1 MGSNADGSIH
11 IDTELDNSGFD
22 KGSDKLL
29 GALKS
34 LENSVNAIGDTL
46 SSGFDSVIKS
56 LQVLSSQAVNAD
68 QQITSSAQQA
78 ATAYQD
84 VTQAA
89 QAASQATQNM
99 AGTAPQKLST
109 EYNNINRAAVSLH
122 DQITRLSTAAE
133 TGFKN
138 DGQILRYRDNVDIVT
153 RKVEELRN
161 RLNALGATQI
171 PTEGYQFLQSEVDKT
186 DKALQRLLDRQKR
199 LDATGAKTN
208 SQSYKRLQYDID
220 NARKALDM
228 MHAEMADMEAN
239 GEAFTLGINTAE
251 YQNMS
256 NVLGTLE
263 GELAGVQDA
272 SANAML
278 NLSELAAT
286 HPILGAVAVAARKA
300 GNALLTVGKAVAGA
314 ALHTFVNAVK
324 KLGSGLKTVASN
336 AKKAVTG
343 LFSFN
348 KAAKSGVNPVNT
360 LLRGLTSFKTLILSR
375 IKQNFISQ
383 ITKQVTEGIQQF
395 ARYSSEFNQAMSNM
409 KNTGSQIA
417 GNIVS
422 LMANIITYVEPVITR
437 ILSLVNSLVT
447 VINALFAKLTGKS
460 TIAVASKQTGSYAD
474 SLDDAAGSASKAA
487 KEQKKFNAELYGWDE
502 LTRQNKQEDASD
514 SDASGGGMTWT
525 EVPVDDILKDWD
537 SIDWFQL
544 GYDWA
549 EKIANALDS
558 IPWDRIQAA
567 AYKLGQN
574 LALLLNGV
582 FANLHLANSLG
593 NTIAQALNTALS
605 FALGFLETFD
615 FSQFGVWAGTL
626 WNAFVNAFAFD
637 KLARV
642 ISLGGNGII
651 DALTLF
657 FQTIAA
663 TCTTLGGG
671 IAKAFNAVFVDIDF
685 SALSN
690 AILLGIHDFDIAL
703 KGFNDLVDWEG
714 AAQNIIN
721 GMNVL
726 IRGMAFNENGEL
738 INVWAENGTEIGRL
752 IGGFMSSLGNIIA
765 GLDYHSLGANI
776 ALFFSNMFSEIDF
789 PKIIDDLCQA
799 FNGIVDGLSTFI
811 SGVNWSG
818 ARDALINGLN
828 TILQNIDSQFNANSW
843 SNAVI
848 SLVGGLAETIGMVDW
863 GTVTNILGE
872 AIGGIISG
880 LGTLISNADWG
891 SAGISLGECLN
902 NLVKQIN
909 WPKLGSDIANGFNG
923 VITFLDEAIKSF
935 DWFSICYGI
944 GNMLSEAITG
954 IDWGSI
960 GTLLSDGL
968 GAIID
973 GLVGFIMGIDWMS
986 VGYSLFEGLG
996 SMIAN
1001 IDWIGL
1007 IGKLGSLLI
1016 SMLVGAI
1023 ELLIGAIGG
1032 IVVGLVEA
1040 LYGVGKNIIEGLF
1053 NGIIDV
1059 ISGIGSWLKEHIVDP
1074 IVDGVKSLFGI
1085 ASPSTVFS
1093 EIGGFLVSGL
1103 LQGLQ
1108 GAWESISGFFS
1119 TSLEN
1124 IKTTISSAWE
1134 NVKSNTTAAWS
1145 TVKSG
1150 LSEAWT
1156 NIKSTVT
1163 TAASNVKTTVT
1174 TAWDNLKSNTS
1185 TAYSN
1190 IKSTIQTNF
1199 NTAKTAVSSAITTM
1213 KSNAITGWQNMVSNA
1228 KTQFQNI
1235 YSTAKSKMSSVT
1247 SYLKGIQWGSIGTN
1261 LVNGLLSGLKS
1272 AWDSVTSWVSGA
1284 ASSLTAKVKGIFG
1297 IASPSK
1303 VWAEIGT
1310 FLDAGLVEGLESG
1323 KRAMLST
1330 ASGLA
1335 ESLTDRMGQADGTIE
1350 MTSDIDIARMDT
1362 TIMKLS
1368 RIADIIN
1375 NISQA
1380 LASMGGLQIPQ
1391 IATGTFVP
1399 YKARVSA
1406 SNQNEGYTNGVAVS
1420 DEMLQIMRNIL
1431 EYLRQSSGNGGSDV
1445 KVIIDG
1451 REILNT
1457 VVNENNRA
1465 IRRTGAS
1472 PIKV

>member
-46 SSGFDSVIKS
+46 SNGLDSVIKS

-161 RLNALGATQI
+161 RLNALGAMQI
-171 PTEGYQFLQSEVDKT
+171 PTEDYQFLQSEVDKT

-199 LDATGAKTN
+199 LDATGAKAN

-251 YQNMS
+251 YQNIS

-272 SANAML
+272 SADAML

-300 GNALLTVGKAVAGA
+300 GNALLAVGKAVAKA

-336 AKKAVTG
+336 AKKAITG

-348 KAAKSGVNPVNT
+348 KAAKSGINPVNT
-360 LLRGLTSFKTLILSR
+360 LIRGLTSFRTLILSR
-375 IKQNFISQ
+375 IKQTFISQ

-447 VINALFAKLTGKS
+447 VINALFAKLAGKS

-514 SDASGGGMTWT
+514 SDSGASGGGMTWT

-537 SIDWFQL
+537 NIDWFQL

-582 FANLHLANSLG
+582 FANLHLADSLG
-593 NTIAQALNTALS
+593 RTIAEALNTGLT

-626 WNAFVNAFAFD
+626 WNAFVNAFDFD
-637 KLARV
+637 KLASV
-642 ISLGGNGII
+642 ISLGGNGVI
-651 DALTLF
+651 DALTSF
-657 FQTIAA
+657 FDTIAA
-663 TCTTLGGG
+663 SCHRLGGG
-671 IAKAFNAVFVDIDF
+671 IAQVLNSIFVGIDF
-685 SALSN
+685 SNLADMILS
-690 AILLGIHDFDIAL
+690 AINDINIAL
-703 KGFNDLVDWEG
+703 NGFNLQIDWDS
-714 AAQNIIN
+714 AAENIKN
-721 GMNVL
+721 GLNKL
-726 IRGMAFNENGEL
+726 ISGMKIFENGSVV
-738 INVWAENGTEIGRL
+738 NVWAANGTEIGRL
-752 IGGFMSSLGNIIA
+752 IGGFVDYVYEIVNGLDYVTLGENLALWLKNAINQIDVGRLGGSLGGIVRGIIQTAFSFKESIDTDVLGEKIKAAVQGFIDKMNEIDPRTGLSGWQELGSTIAGLGDMIVAAFESIPWGQVADGVGEAISTFLSESGIEVKLALGTLIITGFAKIVFGAVWKLAGNELGIKILKSLAEAWPSLGSNFKTALTGLGSSLSAFATTDVLAASAGQIGAAIIA
-765 GLDYHSLGANI
+765 GLFIGGNIGKLIDNHVIGPLIDFFDGDKLTAELYKKFHWFGEGGFFDEMWNENDTFLGNVQI
-776 ALFFSNMFSEIDF
+776 WSDALCMMFSET
-789 PKIIDDLCQA
+789 
-799 FNGIVDGLSTFI
+799 GLGI
-811 SGVNWSG
+811 SGQWAS
-818 ARDALINGLN
+818 AW
-828 TILQNIDSQFNANSW
+828 DSIKNY
-843 SNAVI
+843 
-848 SLVGGLAETIGMVDW
+848 T
-863 GTVTNILGE
+863 
-872 AIGGIISG
+872 
-880 LGTLISNADWG
+880 G
-891 SAGISLGECLN
+891 S
-902 NLVKQIN
+902 
-909 WPKLGSDIANGFNG
+909 
-923 VITFLDEAIKSF
+923 
-935 DWFSICYGI
+935 
-944 GNMLSEAITG
+944 
-954 IDWGSI
+954 
-960 GTLLSDGL
+960 
-968 GAIID
+968 
-973 GLVGFIMGIDWMS
+973 S
-986 VGYSLFEGLG
+986 V
-996 SMIAN
+996 
-1001 IDWIGL
+1001 
-1007 IGKLGSLLI
+1007 
-1016 SMLVGAI
+1016 
-1023 ELLIGAIGG
+1023 
-1032 IVVGLVEA
+1032 
-1040 LYGVGKNIIEGLF
+1040 
-1053 NGIIDV
+1053 
-1059 ISGIGSWLKEHIVDP
+1059 
-1074 IVDGVKSLFGI
+1074 
-1085 ASPSTVFS
+1085 
-1093 EIGGFLVSGL
+1093 
-1103 LQGLQ
+1103 
-1108 GAWESISGFFS
+1108 ESIKTAIFS
-1119 TSLEN
+1119 AWEN
-1124 IKTTISSAWE
+1124 IKT
-1134 NVKSNTTAAWS
+1134 NTTTAWN

-1156 NIKSTVT
+1156 NIRSTVT
-1163 TAASNVKTTVT
+1163 TEASNVKTIVT

-1185 TAYSN
+1185 VAYNN

-1199 NTAKTAVSSAITTM
+1199 TAAKIAVLNAITEM
-1213 KSNAITGWQNMVSNA
+1213 KSNALSGWQSMVSNA

-1235 YSTAKSKMSSVT
+1235 YSTTKSKMSSVT

-1261 LVNGLLSGLKS
+1261 LVNGLLNGLKS
-1272 AWDSVTSWVSGA
+1272 AWDSVTSW
-1284 ASSLTAKVKGIFG
+1284 ASSAAAALTAKVKGIFG

-1310 FLDAGLVEGLESG
+1310 FLDAGLVKGLESG

-1330 ASGLA
+1330 VSGLA

-1362 TIMKLS
+1362 TIIKLS

-1391 IATGTFVP
+1391 IATGTVVP
-1399 YKARVSA
+1399 YKARVAA
-1406 SNQNEGYTNGVAVS
+1406 SNQNESYTNGVAVS